1 MSNRDGD
8 YEIPRKKK
16 TRKVRPDGADISSL
30 NHISG
35 ADGTSET
42 LKKGKGNPSKAVKK
56 RPQSDGPKK
65 PQADGPKR
73 PQSDGSKKPQSGGS
87 PAGDSIERRK
97 NRDKAADRADGSG
110 KKKVQGEKSSSAEGQ
125 KRRRKGEALED
136 PAKQRK
142 SEDLA
147 DKPAKRRK
155 SKDLNDTP
163 SKQTQSGVRGEA
175 SKDYSEESQD
185 RIGRR
190 KRRGENWMEDND
202 DYKEDKMEKNSK
214 KKKGAKIALIALG
227 SIIGLLVLVYAG
239 FAVYFSSHFLFFTEI
254 NGTDF
259 SFKDVEQVED
269 YMKKQVSDYTLTL
282 EESDGGKEQISGN
295 DISIEY
301 IAGEQLEKIMEDQD
315 NLLWPKS
322 IWEHPKIESKIG
334 VKYDEAALAGVVA
347 NLKCKN
353 PENQT
358 PPVDARPEFQE
369 GQFGVVPEVV
379 GTQINTE
386 VFNAKIAEAIN
397 GFQPTLNLSEAG
409 CYVMPRF
416 VSDSPEVLAAKDAMN
431 SYLRANITYDFNP
444 NTEVVDAS
452 VISQWVRVD
461 GDMNV
466 TFDEGQVRAYVQSL
480 ADKYNT
486 KGRPRSF
493 TTATGNVVTV
503 EGGSYGW
510 LIDQEA
516 EYNALIANIQ
526 NGETVTREANY
537 ASRAASHGGSDVG
550 STYAEVDL
558 SAQHIY
564 FIQNGQVVLQSGCV
578 TGNPNKGNA
587 TPQGVYSLAYKALD
601 QTLRGTKKPDGTYE
615 YETPVKYWM
624 PFNGG
629 IGFHDATW
637 QPAFG
642 GNLYQTRG
650 SHGCVNL
657 PYDIAGQL
665 YNLISAGVP
674 VVCHY

>member
-1 MSNRDGD
+1 MSNRDED

-16 TRKVRPDGADISSL
+16 ARKVRPDGADISSHD
-30 NHISG
+30 HISG
-35 ADGTSET
+35 ADGTAKT
-42 LKKGKGNPSKAVKK
+42 LKRGEGDSSKAVRRKPQTGDPKK
-56 RPQSDGPKK
+56 RKTGESL
-65 PQADGPKR
+65 
-73 PQSDGSKKPQSGGS
+73 S
-87 PAGDSIERRK
+87 GDSIERK
-97 NRDKAADRADGSG
+97 KSGKRANGDGSPR
-110 KKKVQGEKSSSAEGQ
+110 KKKVQEEKNSLEEGQ
-125 KRRRKGEALED
+125 K
-136 PAKQRK
+136 
-142 SEDLA
+142 
-147 DKPAKRRK
+147 KRRK
-155 SKDLNDTP
+155 SEVQNEGTTKSSKKRSLEEEPGRSVKSESLEADAPEITFDTD
-163 SKQTQSGVRGEA
+163 QTGS
-175 SKDYSEESQD
+175 
-185 RIGRR
+185 R
-190 KRRGENWMEDND
+190 KRRREKRMEDFD
-202 DYKEDKMEKNSK
+202 DYKEDEMGKKSK
-214 KKKGAKIALIALG
+214 KNKGAKIALIALG
-227 SIIGLLVLVYAG
+227 SVVGLLVLVYAG
-239 FAVYFSSHFLFFTEI
+239 FAVYFDSHFLFFTEI
-254 NGTDF
+254 NGMDF
-259 SFKDVEQVED
+259 AFKDVEQVEA

-282 EESDGGKEQISGN
+282 EESDGSKEQINGD
-295 DISIEY
+295 DIAIEY
-301 IAGEQLEKIMEDQD
+301 IAGEQLEKLMEDQD

-322 IWEHPKIESKIG
+322 IWEHPKIDSKIG
-334 VKYDEAALAGVVA
+334 VKYDEAALAAVTAGL
-347 NLKCKN
+347 NCMN

-369 GQFGVVPEVV
+369 GQFGVVPEVI
-379 GTQINTE
+379 GTQINPE

-397 GFQPTLNLSEAG
+397 GFQPTLNLSDTG

-416 VSDSPEVLAAKDAMN
+416 KSDSPEVLAAKDAMN

-466 TFDEGQVRAYVQSL
+466 TFDEAQVRAYVQSL

-537 ASRAASHGGSDVG
+537 ASRAASHAGNDVG
-550 STYAEVDL
+550 GTYAEVDL

-564 FIQNGQVVLQSGCV
+564 FIQNGQVVLQSPCV

-587 TPQGVYSLAYKALD
+587 TPQGVYTLAYKALD
-601 QTLRGTKKPDGTYE
+601 QTLRGTKRPDGTYE

-637 QPAFG
+637 QSAFG
-642 GNLYQTRG
+642 GSRYQTHG

-657 PYDIAGQL
+657 PYDVAAQL